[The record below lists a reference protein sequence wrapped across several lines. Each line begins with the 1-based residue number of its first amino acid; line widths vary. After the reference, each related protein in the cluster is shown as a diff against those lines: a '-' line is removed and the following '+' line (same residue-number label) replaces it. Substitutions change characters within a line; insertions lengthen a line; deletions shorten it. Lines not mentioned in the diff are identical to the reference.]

1 MPGAPAC
8 RSRAAARSV
17 RSILLASAAVTLLA
31 VGPTLTAAASA
42 AARTPATAA
51 DGIRLPVPV
60 RDVDPLQGVNLGLRK
75 DRLLKSVVPGT
86 AVDREDVVVALGPGG
101 APAAVTDTQKLV
113 INGAGN
119 YIVRELGPARAA
131 VGLGDTVPPVL
142 ELGTVV
148 WMGFSPGHRALAA
161 RLTLDPGIEAA
172 RLPLKVSLQLRDD
185 KGHLHALDP
194 GGTAP
199 VAGTLTV
206 TLTNQTS
213 SLRTVDTGTAGVTG
227 LAGALDRLRKA
238 ADHPHAAVPPVAGA
252 GLPTVLPGQRSGERS
267 LDVVAPLRIS
277 GTLRVPG
284 TTPAVTGPGT
294 TPLADGVAIAG
305 TLSGSVDFTVPLHK
319 GQRVAM
325 TLDVRPWP
333 DPRTLAPPSPANS
346 WRQWAASSP
355 TAAAVASATDTL
367 VAAAAASARAA
378 EYSPYLQADA
388 PGPDLSTFTYV
399 IASAAQTRRADHGLQ
414 PRPGAI
420 ALTVIAAAAVV
431 GNAALLRRR
440 F

>member
-17 RSILLASAAVTLLA
+17 RSILLASAALTLLTVSPSLA
-31 VGPTLTAAASA
+31 GAAPHASA
-42 AARTPATAA
+42 GDR
-51 DGIRLPVPV
+51 IRLPVPV
-60 RDVDPLQGVNLGLRK
+60 HDVDPLQGVNLGLRK

-86 AVDREDVVVALGPGG
+86 ASDREDVVVAVGPSG

-113 INGAGN
+113 IDGAGN

-131 VGLGDTVPPVL
+131 VGLNDTVPPVL

-148 WMGFSPGHRALAA
+148 WMGFSPGHRELSA

-172 RLPLKVSLQLRDD
+172 RLPMKVSMQLRDAG
-185 KGHLHALDP
+185 GHVHALDP

-199 VAGTLTV
+199 VDGTLTV
-206 TLTNQTS
+206 TLTNQTT
-213 SLRTVDTGTAGVTG
+213 SLRAVDTGTADVPP
-227 LAGALDRLRKA
+227 LAATLDKLLRA
-238 ADHPHAAVPPVAGA
+238 ANSPRVAVPPVAGD
-252 GLPTVLPGQRSGERS
+252 GLPTDLPGTLQGQRS
-267 LDVVAPLRIS
+267 LDVVAPLRVS

-284 TTPAVTGPGT
+284 ATPAVNGPGT
-294 TPLADGVAIAG
+294 RPLADGVALAG
-305 TLSGSVDFTVPLHK
+305 TLSGSVDFTVPLRA
-319 GQRVAM
+319 GQRVALN
-325 TLDVRPWP
+325 LDVRPWP
-333 DPRTLAPPSPANS
+333 DPRTVEPPAPAKT
-346 WRQWAASSP
+346 WRQWAESNPDASAV
-355 TAAAVASATDTL
+355 TAATDSL
-367 VAAAAASARAA
+367 VAGAAASARAA

-399 IASAAQTRRADHGLQ
+399 VATEAQTRRADDGLQ

-420 ALTVIAAAAVV
+420 ALTVVAAAAVV

>member
-17 RSILLASAAVTLLA
+17 RSILLTSAALTLLA
-31 VGPTLTAAASA
+31 VSPSLAGTSPGTA
-42 AARTPATAA
+42 PGE
-51 DGIRLPVPV
+51 GIHLPVPV
-60 RDVDPLQGVNLGLRK
+60 HDVDPLTDVNLGLRK

-86 AVDREDVVVALGPGG
+86 ASDREDILVALGPSGS
-101 APAAVTDTQKLV
+101 PAAVTDTQKLV
-113 INGAGN
+113 IDGAGN

-148 WMGFSPGHRALAA
+148 WMGFSPGHRELSA

-172 RLPLKVSLQLRDD
+172 RLPLKVVMQLRDSA
-185 KGHLHALDP
+185 GHLRPLDA

-199 VAGTLTV
+199 VDGTLTV
-206 TLTNQTS
+206 TLTNQTTS
-213 SLRTVDTGTAGVTG
+213 RRDVDTGTAD
-227 LAGALDRLRKA
+227 LAPLAAALDRLRVA
-238 ADHPHAAVPPVAGA
+238 AGRPRAAVPPVAGA
-252 GLPTVLPGQRSGERS
+252 GLPAVLPGHRSGERS
-267 LDVVAPLRIS
+267 IDVVAPLRIS

-284 TTPAVTGPGT
+284 ATPAVNGPGT
-294 TPLADGVAIAG
+294 RPLADGVALAG
-305 TLSGSVDFTVPLHK
+305 TLTGSASFTVALRA
-319 GQRVAM
+319 GQHVALK
-325 TLDVRPWP
+325 LDVRPWP
-333 DPRTLAPPSPANS
+333 DPRTVQPPTGSKT
-346 WRQWAASSP
+346 WRQWAASAP
-355 TAAAVASATDTL
+355 DTAAIATATDTL
-367 VAAAAASARAA
+367 VAGAVASARAA

-399 IASAAQTRRADHGLQ
+399 IASATQARRADNGLQ

-420 ALTVIAAAAVV
+420 ALTFVAAAAVV

-440 F
+440 L